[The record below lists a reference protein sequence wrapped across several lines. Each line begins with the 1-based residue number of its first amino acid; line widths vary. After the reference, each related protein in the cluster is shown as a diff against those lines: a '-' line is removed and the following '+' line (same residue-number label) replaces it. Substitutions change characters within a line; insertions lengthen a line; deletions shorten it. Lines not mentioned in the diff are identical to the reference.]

1 MQSWNESRES
11 GYLSSLDPLCS
22 IERLQFEEG
31 RAKGVSTFCAHNAAG
46 LDFSVLIDRGF
57 DIGNVRVKGSL
68 VNYISAAGV
77 THPAFFQ
84 PEGTGWLRSFGG
96 GLLTTCGYLQA
107 GEPCEEGGELLGLH
121 GRIANLPTDH
131 VCSEVRR
138 EGARVV
144 GSMRGIVREACH
156 QKENLIRVRT
166 IWFEDRINTIH
177 VHDEVTNFACSS
189 SPFMVIYHFNFG
201 FPFLRE
207 TARLYLPL
215 EQSAGWDAYSAG
227 RTEKFGSFPPPEEDA
242 REILLLHNLKADGA
256 GNTTLL
262 LANETL
268 GVQISYNT
276 KELPRL
282 AQWKLPRRNDY
293 ILGIE
298 PCNNHLRGRAW
309 ERENGTLRMIEPG
322 ETIPLDLK
330 ISFLE
335 AQDLP
340 EALWSIKKL

>member
-1 MQSWNESRES
+1 MQGWNESRES
-11 GYLSSLDPLCS
+11 DYLSSLDPLCS
-22 IERLQFEEG
+22 IERMLFEEG
-31 RAKGVSTFCAHNAAG
+31 QAKGVSAFCAHNAAG
-46 LDFSVLIDRGF
+46 LEFTALIDRGL

-107 GEPCEEGGELLGLH
+107 GEPCEEGGEFLGLH
-121 GRIANLPTDH
+121 GRIANLPADH

-144 GSMRGIVREACH
+144 GRMSGTVREACH
-156 QKENLIRVRT
+156 QKENLIRSRT
-166 IWFEDRINTIH
+166 ISFEDRVNVIH
-177 VHDEVTNFACSS
+177 VHDEITNFASAS
-189 SPFMVIYHFNFG
+189 SPFMAVYHLNFG
-201 FPFLRE
+201 FPFLSE
-207 TARLYLPL
+207 AARLYLPPKR
-215 EQSAGWDAYSAG
+215 SAGWDAYSNSKIK
-227 RTEKFGSFPPPEEDA
+227 EFGAFPPPEEGA
-242 REILLLHNLKADGA
+242 REILLLHDLKADEA

-262 LANETL
+262 LANATL

-276 KELPRL
+276 KEFPLL

-293 ILGIE
+293 IMGIE

-309 ERENGTLRMIEPG
+309 ERENGSLRMIEPG
-322 ETIPLDLK
+322 ETIPLDLQ

-335 AQDLP
+335 PRDME
-340 EALWSIKKL
+340 EAIRIIEEF